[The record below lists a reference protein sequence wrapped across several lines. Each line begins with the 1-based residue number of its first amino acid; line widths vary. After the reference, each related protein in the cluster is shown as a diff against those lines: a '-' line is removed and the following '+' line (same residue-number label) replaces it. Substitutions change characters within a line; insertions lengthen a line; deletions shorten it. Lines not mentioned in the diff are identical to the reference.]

1 MFIRFNVRIVRQ
13 KGSEALPS
21 KGPLKTENLSGTFK
35 VLFNLPLLL
44 MIFLSFVLCS
54 FFSSPAAPV
63 QRLIRGQIDSN
74 KRKTVPS
81 EGPFLPNGCPLCS
94 HLHHEPNSKD
104 LGGVISHLKGP
115 VSAAHARPASTC
127 ERMDAHLSK

>member
-1 MFIRFNVRIVRQ
+1 MFIRFNVRNVRQ

-81 EGPFLPNGCPLCS
+81 EGPFLPNGCHFAAICTTSQIP
-94 HLHHEPNSKD
+94 K
-104 LGGVISHLKGP
+104 I
-115 VSAAHARPASTC
+115 SAASFLTLRG
-127 ERMDAHLSK
+127 R